1 MSNKILNN
9 LYKNSRKAEAIYVYS
24 EDNYCT
30 FTLAQILL
38 LP

>member
-9 LYKNSRKAEAIYVYS
+9 LYKNSRKVEVIYVYS
-24 EDNYCT
+24 EGNYCT

-38 LP
+38 FS